1 MAPPTDFG
9 DKSVRRDPGVL
20 VLLTGN
26 TVHRRE
32 RLLNTDSQK
41 LRIKKRSET
50 GWACEP
56 QTPYKPLGTPDLDRH
71 KPYRYDDASFLSH
84 RDPSSRLHLHDRK
97 EQEGERKDEK
107 TLQLPSIEPP
117 PSPNSENGFSSLRKA
132 LQSSHSRVRRCR
144 NGSQF
149 HDCIRKSIQ
158 EAPVPRIQADGLRP
172 LEPLNIPF
180 STVDSLNSAANGSGA
195 DAAGP
200 SSDNSELSGP
210 QLVPRPPVGMRPRQ
224 NLSKPTPSESLPEE
238 PDDSQDFATLL
249 ESMDPHNML
258 HASRQVFND
267 SKKALNNNLYN
278 ALDELYDM
286 REDIYK
292 RKFMSFHSHRKLFS
306 SKKWQKEAGEWYGQW
321 KNQLIEKHEWFPEL
335 HQYTKSLHGPNA
347 AFSAQTQRVIE
358 HIKNA
363 IQTNQGEYFV
373 DDFLDLCLVIKK
385 DTDTVHMDPNS
396 PQVKICLFIREQ
408 LDVPHEDFRRFLQMH
423 NPVLMH
429 AVRDIFASVKPQP
442 PRSNQQLD
450 SRPQL
455 EPIPPKEG
463 SLTARTSR
471 ISQIS
476 DRRGSATHR

>member
-1 MAPPTDFG
+1 
-9 DKSVRRDPGVL
+9 
-20 VLLTGN
+20 
-26 TVHRRE
+26 
-32 RLLNTDSQK
+32 
-41 LRIKKRSET
+41 
-50 GWACEP
+50 
-56 QTPYKPLGTPDLDRH
+56 
-71 KPYRYDDASFLSH
+71 
-84 RDPSSRLHLHDRK
+84 
-97 EQEGERKDEK
+97 
-107 TLQLPSIEPP
+107 
-117 PSPNSENGFSSLRKA
+117 
-132 LQSSHSRVRRCR
+132 
-144 NGSQF
+144 
-149 HDCIRKSIQ
+149 
-158 EAPVPRIQADGLRP
+158 
-172 LEPLNIPF
+172 
-180 STVDSLNSAANGSGA
+180 
-195 DAAGP
+195 
-200 SSDNSELSGP
+200 
-210 QLVPRPPVGMRPRQ
+210 MRPRQ

-373 DDFLDLCLVIKK
+373 DDFLDLCL
-385 DTDTVHMDPNS
+385 
-396 PQVKICLFIREQ
+396 
-408 LDVPHEDFRRFLQMH
+408 HEDFRRFLQMH

-442 PRSNQQLD
+442 PRF
-450 SRPQL
+450 
-455 EPIPPKEG
+455 PIVASEVYD
-463 SLTARTSR
+463 
-471 ISQIS
+471 QIQFMI
-476 DRRGSATHR
+476 DFALRNGGDAGCMK